1 MYNDVW
7 ELKSIDSHKT
17 WKSDINRDFNPLSIK
32 LKCLSHGN
40 LVKNVKFKCN
50 CAIKFT

>member
-17 WKSDINRDFNPLSIK
+17 WKSDTNRDFNP
-32 LKCLSHGN
+32 
-40 LVKNVKFKCN
+40 FKYQPKVSFSL
-50 CAIKFT
+50 IV